1 MWIDSHIWMKDHCL
15 HQLYSCLC
23 GFCDMI
29 ASFFFQEKKAK
40 NQKTLLAP
48 SRMYCMLQGIYI
60 ENTSS
65 CVRNSRLQNVTMNIY
80 LFKLFKWLECKASL
94 AAFFLALSRKKKGI
108 SALQLW
114 FLPNSFGTSTSHI
127 CPSTTHRARLS
138 SSMQSTHPPHYKTL
152 SIHTL
157 NSALSDQRRKSE
169 LYF

>member
-94 AAFFLALSRKKKGI
+94 AAFFLALSRKKKRYFCI
-108 SALQLW
+108 TTLVSSKLFW
-114 FLPNSFGTSTSHI
+114 HIYITYLP
-127 CPSTTHRARLS
+127 
-138 SSMQSTHPPHYKTL
+138 QHY
-152 SIHTL
+152 
-157 NSALSDQRRKSE
+157 AQG
-169 LYF
+169 